1 VLMPEQGSGDT
12 GQQPAQTPQVPPV
25 EPSKIEIIPLEP
37 KRIIKRSDTPLKT
50 EKRDGGS
57 SGR

>member
-1 VLMPEQGSGDT
+1 
-12 GQQPAQTPQVPPV
+12 VPPV